1 MRRFFPMNILQKYR
15 IAFIVE
21 SIWLIILG
29 TIAITAPFIATL
41 SIELMV
47 GGIIL
52 LGGSAQLYKS
62 FKTIHEP
69 GGALSLASAI
79 ISMLVGAFMLI
90 YPMAGIQTLT
100 LLTTIFFLAEGI
112 TKIRISL
119 EIKGTP
125 NWGWLLSSGIIAL
138 LMAGIILSG
147 WPETS
152 LWIIGPL
159 VGINMTL
166 FGFSLLA
173 LAIHI
178 PTNE

>member
-1 MRRFFPMNILQKYR
+1 MNILQKYR

-21 SIWLIILG
+21 SILLIILG
-29 TIAITAPFIATL
+29 GIAITAPFIATL

-47 GGIIL
+47 GSIIL
-52 LGGSAQLYKS
+52 LGGGAQLYKS
-62 FKTIHEP
+62 FKAIHEP
-69 GGALSLASAI
+69 GGALSLACAI
-79 ISMLVGAFMLI
+79 ISMLVGACMLI
-90 YPMAGIQTLT
+90 YPMAGMQTLT
-100 LLTTIFFLAEGI
+100 LLTALFFLVEGI
-112 TKIRISL
+112 IKISISL

-138 LMAGIILSG
+138 LMSGIILSG

-152 LWIIGPL
+152 RWIIGPL
-159 VGINMTL
+159 VGINMTW

-178 PTNE
+178 PTTK